1 MNSLGKS
8 PSKKKNKKNNWGKK
22 PEVDREKIR
31 AQTKQYYQD
40 QYQEKEFLLKNTH
53 NKEARSQ
60 LYDDNTLDYKKL
72 TKPKGKKFAG
82 STKDIYSHH
91 ARQRLQER
99 GSNGSKI
106 RAPDDYRKI
115 ITVLPENSRQK
126 DIRIRREQRKEA
138 RERAELRRFLQ
149 LNNKRN

>member
-22 PEVDREKIR
+22 PEVDKEKIR

-40 QYQEKEFLLKNTH
+40 QCQEKEFLLKNTH
-53 NKEARSQ
+53 NKKVRSQ
-60 LYDDNTLDYKKL
+60 LFDDNTLEYKKL
-72 TKPKGKKFAG
+72 SKPKGKKLPG
-82 STKDIYSHH
+82 STKDIYTYH

-99 GSNGSKI
+99 GSYGSKI

-115 ITVLPENSRQK
+115 ITVLPENPRQK
-126 DIRIRREQRKEA
+126 AARIRREQQKEA
-138 RERAELRRFLQ
+138 REQAELRRFLQ
-149 LNNKRN
+149 LNNKRK

>member
-72 TKPKGKKFAG
+72 TKPKGKN
-82 STKDIYSHH
+82 
-91 ARQRLQER
+91 LL
-99 GSNGSKI
+99 
-106 RAPDDYRKI
+106 
-115 ITVLPENSRQK
+115 VLP
-126 DIRIRREQRKEA
+126 RISTVIMPDRDFKKEDLMGL
-138 RERAELRRFLQ
+138 RLELQMIIERL
-149 LNNKRN
+149 